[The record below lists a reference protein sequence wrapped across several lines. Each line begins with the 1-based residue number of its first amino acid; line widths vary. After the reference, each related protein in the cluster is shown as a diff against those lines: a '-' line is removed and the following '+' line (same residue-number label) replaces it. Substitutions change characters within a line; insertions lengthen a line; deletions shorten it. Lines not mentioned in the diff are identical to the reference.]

1 MSQSV
6 GQGRWLIRSIV
17 IKKVLLAVVLLLIS
31 LAALFGDVHYAQLSD
46 FADSWGQADRQFLSA
61 MARKGTVLGPTR
73 LMRLAVVSTV
83 YALLIF
89 VAAWATWLGR
99 RWGEWLLVG
108 ILALA
113 LPLEIMH
120 ALHEQSPRTLVV
132 LGLTILG
139 LVVTTRQALRSVRSE

>member
-6 GQGRWLIRSIV
+6 GQGRWLIRLIV

-73 LMRLAVVSTV
+73 LMRLAVVSAV

-89 VAAWATWLGR
+89 VAAWASWLGR

>member
-6 GQGRWLIRSIV
+6 GQGRWLIRLIV
-17 IKKVLLAVVLLLIS
+17 IKKVLLAVVLLLLS

-73 LMRLAVVSTV
+73 LMRLAVVSAV

-132 LGLTILG
+132 LGLTVLG
-139 LVVTTRQALRSVRSE
+139 LVITTRQALRSVRSE

>member
-6 GQGRWLIRSIV
+6 GQGRWLIRLIV

-73 LMRLAVVSTV
+73 LMRLAVVSAV

-139 LVVTTRQALRSVRSE
+139 LVVTTLQALRSVRSE

>member
-6 GQGRWLIRSIV
+6 GQGRWLIRLIV

-73 LMRLAVVSTV
+73 LMRLAVVSAV

-99 RWGEWLLVG
+99 RWAEWLLVG

>member
-1 MSQSV
+1 M
-6 GQGRWLIRSIV
+6 

-73 LMRLAVVSTV
+73 LMRLAVVSAV

-120 ALHEQSPRTLVV
+120 ALHEQSPRTLAV
-132 LGLTILG
+132 LGLTIVG
-139 LVVTTRQALRSVRSE
+139 LVVTTRQALGSVRSE

>member
-6 GQGRWLIRSIV
+6 GQGRWLIRLIV

-61 MARKGTVLGPTR
+61 MARKGTLLGPTR
-73 LMRLAVVSTV
+73 LMRLAVVSAV

>member
-6 GQGRWLIRSIV
+6 GQGRWLIRLIV

-46 FADSWGQADRQFLSA
+46 FADSGGQADRQFLSA

-73 LMRLAVVSTV
+73 LMRLALVSAV

-99 RWGEWLLVG
+99 RWGDWLLVG

>member
-1 MSQSV
+1 MRQSA
-6 GQGRWLIRSIV
+6 GQGRWLIRLIV

-61 MARKGTVLGPTR
+61 MAQKGTVLGPTR
-73 LMRLAVVSTV
+73 LMRLAVVSGF
-83 YALLIF
+83 YAFLIF
-89 VAAWATWLGR
+89 VAAWATWVGR

-132 LGLTILG
+132 LGLTVLG
-139 LVVTTRQALRSVRSE
+139 LVITTRQALRSTRGA